1 MLQDQIKNFRAK
13 IVQDTSSVI
22 QSREEEKR
30 NAEYSAPLKSLLV
43 PIRYLIG

>member
-13 IVQDTSSVI
+13 IVQDSSSVI
-22 QSREEEKR
+22 KSREEEKR
-30 NAEYSAPLKSLLV
+30 NAEYSGPLKSLLV